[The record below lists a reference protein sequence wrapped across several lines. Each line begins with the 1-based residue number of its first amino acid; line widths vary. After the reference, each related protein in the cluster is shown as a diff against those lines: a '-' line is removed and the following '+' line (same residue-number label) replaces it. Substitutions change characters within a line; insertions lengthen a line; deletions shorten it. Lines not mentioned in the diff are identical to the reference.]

1 MNVLIRLAH
10 KKLAQFVE
18 IINCKL
24 ESNAIMETKL
34 DAKMDVFPIL
44 ASLVLEL
51 LVLHQSAL
59 LLVEMVLKVD
69 QNNAI
74 METKLDAKLAVFPI
88 LASLV
93 LELLVLHQSALVLLI
108 SVETLFLVMVNNAI
122 MVIKLVA

>member
-1 MNVLIRLAH
+1 MLVH

-24 ESNAIMETKL
+24 ES
-34 DAKMDVFPIL
+34 
-44 ASLVLEL
+44 
-51 LVLHQSAL
+51 
-59 LLVEMVLKVD
+59 
-69 QNNAI
+69 NAI

>member
-1 MNVLIRLAH
+1 MLVH

-18 IINCKL
+18 IINYKQ
-24 ESNAIMETKL
+24 EKNVIMETKL
-34 DAKMDVFPIL
+34 DAKLVVFPIL

-51 LVLHQSAL
+51 LALHQSAL
-59 LLVEMVLKVD
+59 LLVEMVLRVD
-69 QNNAI
+69 QKNVI

-93 LELLVLHQSALVLLI
+93 LELSVLHQSALVLLI
-108 SVETLFLVMVNNAI
+108 YVETRSLVMANNVI